1 MVLGEMSTSYA
12 FILGRNPELSRLEL
26 IAVAPRFGLT
36 VGVMLETE
44 IMQVATSTA
53 LSPQKLKEIQQYLG
67 GVVRIAEIIA
77 ETPHRQAI
85 VATAAG
91 VVSNQMRD
99 EGKLLVGISTWAE
112 NGRPY
117 PAFRISKELKP
128 LLTKQGRSVRM
139 VTPQTPRFQLD
150 APQIIHNKL
159 VEKGVDL
166 VCIWTAN
173 KWLVGVTRTV
183 QDIADYTKRDFGIP
197 KPNAFSGMLPPKLA
211 QTMINLGV
219 GSRDDVAIYDPF
231 CGNGRVL
238 LEGALLNLQVY
249 GSDIAERQVND
260 TITNLEWLRTTY
272 GQAARDEQ
280 VWVADATKGPGRN
293 IPEKFIIVSEPFLG
307 KPLRNPLR
315 KDQKDVW
322 LAELAEMYLSFFTY
336 WAKAEQKPEGMLIVF
351 PKAMA
356 VEGSGISL
364 YAHLVDRLAKIGYS
378 AKVLFSYSRPDS
390 LVHRD
395 LVQITVR

>member
-12 FILGRNPELSRLEL
+12 FIFGRNPELSRLEL
-26 IAVAPRFGLT
+26 VAVAPRFGLT
-36 VGVMLETE
+36 VGKMIEAE
-44 IMQVATSTA
+44 IMQVTTPET
-53 LSPQKLKEIQQYLG
+53 LSSEKLTEIQKYLG
-67 GVVRIAEIIA
+67 GTVRIAELLA
-77 ETPHRQAI
+77 ESPQRQGI
-85 VATAAG
+85 VAAAAG
-91 VVSNQMRD
+91 VVSNQMRE

-139 VTPQTPRFQLD
+139 VTPNAPRFHLD

-166 VCIWTAN
+166 VCIWTSN

-197 KPNAFSGMLPPKLA
+197 KPNAVSGMLPPKLA
-211 QTMINLGV
+211 QTMINLAV

-249 GSDIAERQVND
+249 GSDIAMSQVD
-260 TITNLEWLRTTY
+260 DSLENLEWLRNAY
-272 GQAARDEQ
+272 GQATRDEK
-280 VWVADATKGPGRN
+280 VWVADATKGPGMK
-293 IPEKFIIVSEPFLG
+293 IPEKFMIVSEPFLG

-315 KDQKDVW
+315 KDQKEAWVT
-322 LAELAEMYLSFFTY
+322 ELAEMYLSFFTY
-336 WAKAEQKPEGMLIVF
+336 WAGSSQKPEGMLMVF
-351 PKAMA
+351 PKAMM
-356 VEGSGISL
+356 VDGGSVSL
-364 YAHLVDRLAKIGYS
+364 HAHLVDRLAKIGYI

>member
-1 MVLGEMSTSYA
+1 MSPSYA
-12 FILGRNPELSRLEL
+12 FIFGRTPELSRLEL
-26 IAVAPRFGLT
+26 TAVAKRFGLT
-36 VGVMLETE
+36 VGKMLESE
-44 IMQVATSTA
+44 IMQVTTPEV
-53 LSPQKLKEIQQYLG
+53 LSPQKLKEIQNYLG
-67 GVVRIAEIIA
+67 GTVRIAELLA
-77 ETPHRQAI
+77 ETPQRQGI
-85 VATAAG
+85 VAAAAG
-91 VVSNQMRD
+91 VVGSQMRD

-139 VTPQTPRFQLD
+139 VTPQAPRFHLD

-166 VCIWTAN
+166 VCIWTGG

-219 GSRDDVAIYDPF
+219 GSREDVAVYDPF

-249 GSDIAERQVND
+249 GSDISERQVED
-260 TITNLEWLRTTY
+260 SVANLEWLRTTY
-272 GQAARDEQ
+272 GQATRDEQ
-280 VWVADATKGPGRN
+280 VWVADATKGPGKT
-293 IPEKFIIVSEPFLG
+293 IPEKFVIVSEPFLG

-315 KDQKDVW
+315 HDQKDAWVS
-322 LAELAEMYLSFFTY
+322 ELSKMYLSFFKY
-336 WAKAEQKPEGMLIVF
+336 WIDAEQKPEAMLVVF

-356 VEGSGISL
+356 VEGGSISL
-364 YAHLVDRLAKIGYS
+364 FAHLVDRLHEIGYS

>member
-1 MVLGEMSTSYA
+1 MSTSYA
-12 FILGRNPELSRLEL
+12 FIFGRNPELSHLEL
-26 IAVAPRFGLT
+26 VAVAPRFGLT
-36 VGVMLETE
+36 VGKMIETE
-44 IMQVATSTA
+44 IMQVTTPEV
-53 LSPQKLKEIQQYLG
+53 LSPQKLKEIQNYLG
-67 GVVRIAEIIA
+67 GTVRIAELVS
-77 ETPHRQAI
+77 ETPERQGI
-85 VATAAG
+85 VSCAAG
-91 VVSNQMRD
+91 VVSSQMRE

-112 NGRPY
+112 TGRPY

-139 VTPQTPRFQLD
+139 VTPNAPRFHLD

-166 VCIWTAN
+166 VCIWTGGA
-173 KWLVGVTRTV
+173 WRVGVTRTV
-183 QDIADYTKRDFGIP
+183 QDISDYTKRDFGIP

-211 QTMINLGV
+211 QTMINLVV

-231 CGNGRVL
+231 CGNGRLL

-249 GSDIAERQVND
+249 GSDISERQVED
-260 TITNLEWLRTTY
+260 SVTNLEWLRNTY
-272 GQAARDEQ
+272 GQATRDEQ

-293 IPEKFIIVSEPFLG
+293 IPEKFMIVSEPFLG

-315 KDQKDVW
+315 RDQKDAWVS
-322 LAELAEMYLSFFTY
+322 ELSQMYLSFFSY
-336 WAKAEQKPEGMLIVF
+336 WATAPQKPEQMLVVF

-356 VEGSGISL
+356 AEGGSISL
-364 YAHLVDRLAKIGYS
+364 FAHLVDRLHEIGYS